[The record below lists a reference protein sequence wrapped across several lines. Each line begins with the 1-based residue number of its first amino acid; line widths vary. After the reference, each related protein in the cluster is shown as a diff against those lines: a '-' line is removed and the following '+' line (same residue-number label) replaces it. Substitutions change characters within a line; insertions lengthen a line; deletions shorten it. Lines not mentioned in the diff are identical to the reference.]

1 LLKLITRNSFL
12 FANDDDS
19 KKEHRSECCIAR
31 WKR

>member
-1 LLKLITRNSFL
+1 L